1 MSPRAPRG
9 RTRCRCS
16 GSRCSGRGARSSR
29 GSGCRRMPRGAVRG
43 ARGREGRRGWGQGG
57 GRGYRLAGVSTSS
70 QRYLSHEYAC
80 SRQRGA
86 CHTSTPSQ
94 CSRLIGCVV
103 PYQRWQF
110 CLTHPP
116 PSPRNSTSH
125 CGEMRSLIPPTR
137 VPSCAWSRDPPV
149 SAPRGLPPLVSRRR
163 SRGGQPYRSATAST
177 SRTAS
182 PLRPCRALAVARIL
196 AHGLLQQATC
206 PR

>member
-1 MSPRAPRG
+1 MIPGCGRPARRAWPHAMRHSCACSKPRAPRD
-9 RTRCRCS
+9 RPA
-16 GSRCSGRGARSSR
+16 SRWSASRPGGRGARSSPA
-29 GSGCRRMPRGAVRG
+29 SGCRRMPRGAVRG
-43 ARGREGRRGWGQGG
+43 TRGREGRRGWGQGG

-70 QRYLSHEYAC
+70 QRYLSHEYAS

-116 PSPRNSTSH
+116 PSPCNSASH

-137 VPSCAWSRDPPV
+137 VPSAASPHDQPV
-149 SAPRGLPPLVSRRR
+149 SAL
-163 SRGGQPYRSATAST
+163 
-177 SRTAS
+177 
-182 PLRPCRALAVARIL
+182 RALPLL
-196 AHGLLQQATC
+196 AAL
-206 PR
+206 R